1 MKRGIKVKTIRIGS
15 GAGFGNDRITPSLEL
30 LEKGNL
36 DFLCLECLAERTVA
50 MAQQNR
56 RLDPEKGYN
65 SYLVR
70 RMTGVLPLAFAH
82 HVKVITNMGGA
93 NVKKAVEKTAE
104 IARSLGITG
113 LKIIGVEGD
122 DVFPKLDQYKN
133 HTILETGGKLSDL
146 KEPIAANAYLGCE
159 PIVKALE
166 MGADI
171 VITGRCA
178 DPALFLAP
186 AVYSFGWALDD
197 YDLMGKGTSLGHLM
211 ECSVQVSGGNF
222 CVPGLKDVD
231 RLWEIG
237 YPIAEVCEDG
247 TFVLSK
253 VDGTGGRIDRQT
265 CSEQL
270 VYEIHDPKAYLT
282 PDCVADFTGVEFEEI
297 GKDQV
302 RVTGATGTRRPDTLK
317 VSVGYKDGYIGSA
330 GLSFGGPKCFERAV
344 LAAQT
349 IEKIIVRDYQ
359 TEEYK
364 VDIIGY
370 NSLFPRDYSLG
381 YPGEIEPLE
390 LRLRVAARAQDRETL
405 ELIANEVDTF
415 TIGGPA
421 NCGGL
426 SRNIKEL
433 VAVLSILIP
442 REDIEISYIMEEI

>member
-1 MKRGIKVKTIRIGS
+1 MKTIRIGS
-15 GAGFGNDRITPSLEL
+15 GAGFGNDRLKPALDL
-30 LEKGNL
+30 LEHGNL

-50 MAQQNR
+50 MAQQNK

-70 RMTGVLPLAFAH
+70 RMKGIVPLAHKH

-93 NVKKAVEKTAE
+93 NVRKAVEQTAK
-104 IARSLGITG
+104 IAKECGISN
-113 LKIIGVEGD
+113 LKIVGVEGD
-122 DVFPKLDQYKN
+122 DVFANLPRYQDY
-133 HTILETGGKLSDL
+133 TILETGGKLSDL
-146 KEPIAANAYLGCE
+146 KEPVAANAYIGCE
-159 PIVKALE
+159 PIVEALK

-186 AVYSFGWALDD
+186 LVYTFGWSMDD
-197 YDLMGKGTSLGHLM
+197 YDLIAKGTSLGHLL

-237 YPIAEVCEDG
+237 YPFADVAEDG
-247 TFVLSK
+247 SFCISK
-253 VDGTGGRIDRQT
+253 VEGTGGRIDRQT

-270 VYEIHDPKAYLT
+270 IYEIHDPTCYLT
-282 PDCVADFTGVEFEEI
+282 PDCVADFSTVEFEEI
-297 GKDQV
+297 GKDCV
-302 RVTGATGTRRPDTLK
+302 RVTGAKGAARPEKLK
-317 VSVGYKDGYIGSA
+317 VSVGYKDGYTGTA
-330 GLSFGGPKCFERAV
+330 GLSFGGPKCFERTV
-344 LAAQT
+344 LAAKT
-349 IEKIIVRDYQ
+349 LEKIIERDYE
-359 TEEYK
+359 TEECK
-364 VDIIGY
+364 IDIIGY
-370 NSLFPRDYSLG
+370 NSLFPRDYELG
-381 YPGEIEPLE
+381 YPGGVEPLE

-415 TIGGPA
+415 TISGPA

-426 SRNIKEL
+426 SRSIKEL

-442 REDIEISYIMEEI
+442 REDIKISYVVEEV